1 MEHGEGV
8 NPLEGAVH
16 RARPSGRRYIDLPK
30 DATWEAWASLGQEC
44 WVGVEPNVAPP
55 VAAGLQGGGQGARAA
70 ADVQNVGVRG
80 EAFERPGHTR
90 LGSRACDGKFVGEP
104 LIESA
109 VDGKQ
114 PLDGVRMHGVIIRS
128 VAKPQTFVE
137 RTNITQAKLDL
148 ARLILEDAIAGQ
160 PVEEAIRQHPRP
172 GGGFVGKNALVMA
185 YRLLV
190 KQGVWPFDP
199 GVLRRIRM
207 KPSRTLSGV
216 TTVTVLTKPYPCPG
230 KCVFCPTDARM
241 PKSYLPDEPG
251 AMRALQNEFD
261 PFEQTLSRME
271 QLSAIG
277 HPTAKIELLI
287 LGGTWS
293 SYRRDYQAWFIR
305 RCLDAMNGFESAE
318 LVQAQ
323 EANVRA
329 AHRNVG
335 LVVET
340 RPDHVDEEEIAW
352 LRELGVTKVQMGA
365 QSLDNR
371 LLALN
376 QRGHTV
382 EDTRR
387 AMRLLRAAGFK
398 TVLHWMPNLLG
409 ATLESDHLDFERLW
423 SDEDLR
429 PDELK
434 IYPNQLLEEAELYGI
449 WQQGGFT
456 PYTTEELVKLIA
468 DIKPSIPRYCRVNR
482 VIRDFPSTHVV
493 EGNRRTSLRQDVH
506 QELANRATRCNCI
519 RCREVRGRKIVSDDL
534 ELQDLAYTAGG
545 AEEHFLSY
553 VTQDDHL
560 AGFLRLS
567 LPGPAS
573 PELGLADLTGCA
585 LIREV
590 HVYGQS
596 LGIGRSRRGAA
607 QHVGLGSRLVE
618 RAEQLAREAGFQRVA
633 VISAVGTR
641 GYYARLGYHLGQT
654 YMVKVDL

>member
-1 MEHGEGV
+1 MG
-8 NPLEGAVH
+8 
-16 RARPSGRRYIDLPK
+16 PSGGGQIYLLE
-30 DATWEAWASLGQEC
+30 DAVRPARAGLGQERRI
-44 WVGVEPNVAPP
+44 GVEPHISAAVAE
-55 VAAGLQGGGQGARAA
+55 GSQGAGQGARTAA
-70 ADVQNVGVRG
+70 YVEDIGFKGLVFNGPDHTWRKDQARG
-80 EAFERPGHTR
+80 SE
-90 LGSRACDGKFVGEP
+90 LVGEP

-109 VDGKQ
+109 VDVKQ
-114 PLDGVRMHGVIIRS
+114 ALDGIGMHGAIIRS
-128 VAKPQTFVE
+128 MGKSQAFVE
-137 RTNITQAKLDL
+137 RTNLTQAKLDL
-148 ARLILEDAIAGQ
+148 ARLILDDVVAGL
-160 PVEEAIRQHPRP
+160 PVEEAIRRHPRS

-185 YRLLV
+185 YRKLV
-190 KQGVWPFDP
+190 DQGVWAFDP
-199 GVLRRIRM
+199 LLLRRIRM

-261 PFEQTLSRME
+261 PFDQTLSRMD

-293 SYRRDYQAWFIR
+293 SYRRDYQAWFVR

-318 LVQAQ
+318 LGEAQA
-323 EANVRA
+323 ANARA

-335 LVVET
+335 LVIET
-340 RPDHVDEEEIAW
+340 RPDHVDEAEVAW

-365 QSLDNR
+365 QSLDDR

-409 ATLESDHLDFERLW
+409 ATLESDRTDFERLW

-456 PYTTEELVKLIA
+456 PYSTEELVALIA
-468 DIKPSIPRYCRVNR
+468 DIKPSIPRFCRVNR

-506 QELANRATRCNCI
+506 QELARRGTRCSCI
-519 RCREVRGRKIVSDDL
+519 RCREVRGRRVVSADL
-534 ELQDLAYTAGG
+534 ELQDLEYSAGG
-545 AEEHFLSY
+545 AQEHFLSF
-553 VTQDDHL
+553 VTPDDHL

-567 LPGPAS
+567 LPGPKS
-573 PELGLADLTGCA
+573 PKLPMADLQDSA

-618 RAEQLAREAGFQRVA
+618 TAEVLAKQAGYQRVA

-641 GYYARLGYHLGQT
+641 GYYARLGYRLGRT
-654 YMVKVDL
+654 YMVKDDL